1 MADRADQSSI
11 DEPSPRGWSRYR
23 AQPEPRVDMSATS
36 TGFSFNPYDDTS
48 SGGSQGR
55 ARSNLDPPSAGR
67 GTQQPRPGARQFGT
81 HEGSRKGRAT
91 VGGQARGIQQR
102 SESYGE
108 NGARSVLTF
117 RIERYD
123 RAGNRLRPVP
133 VQMRTLGF
141 DGSLSEGDEV
151 SVTGQ
156 WKHGTLH
163 TSRVHNLTTG
173 ASIVGKSFKKACLI
187 FLVVAI
193 VMAIVFV
200 FAAVRMFQAFQDQV
214 NQDQRN
220 FQKQEQQQEQDYQ
233 KHVKQQQ
240 EEPDAQKA
248 YEEGLRKFCHDVAQ
262 RGSTA
267 AGC

>member
-1 MADRADQSSI
+1 M
-11 DEPSPRGWSRYR
+11 
-23 AQPEPRVDMSATS
+23 V
-36 TGFSFNPYDDTS
+36 
-48 SGGSQGR
+48 
-55 ARSNLDPPSAGR
+55 
-67 GTQQPRPGARQFGT
+67 
-81 HEGSRKGRAT
+81 
-91 VGGQARGIQQR
+91 GQARGIQQR

-163 TSRVHNLTTG
+163 TSRMHNLTTG
-173 ASIVGKSFKKACLI
+173 ASIVGKSFKKAILI
-187 FLVVAI
+187 FLAVAI
-193 VMAIVFV
+193 VMAVVFLV
-200 FAAVRMFQAFQDQV
+200 VALRMFHAFQDQV

-220 FQKQEQQQEQDYQ
+220 FQKREQQQEQDYQ
-233 KHVKQQQ
+233 KRVKEQEQQQ
-240 EEPDAQKA
+240 EEDYQKGVKEQQQQEERDAQKA
-248 YEEGLRKFCHDVAQ
+248 YEEGHRKFCHDVAQ
-262 RGSTA
+262 RGGTA